1 MTKPLRKRHTIT
13 LGLTGPGL
21 PARHGYTAEVRANQS
36 RAQTG
41 KPHPQYRQRCSCGK
55 ETTAGPM
62 RMHTKATKHTV
73 VVRRLPRRA

>member
-1 MTKPLRKRHTIT
+1 MMSNTRRRHRVT

-41 KPHPQYRQRCSCGK
+41 KPHPQYRQQCSCGLV
-55 ETTAGPM
+55 TTPGPM
-62 RMHTKATKHTV
+62 RMHTKATEHYLVKLW
-73 VVRRLPRRA
+73 LPRA